1 MEITTTEPDSFI
13 ETLPEPPQSDIAR
26 LDSLISGVMSG
37 QSRVMWEGKFWG
49 GSEQKIIGYG
59 DFTYEKSKKETV
71 RWFIIGLAAQKNH
84 ISLYVNASD
93 SDGYLV
99 KRYEDRL
106 GKAKVGSAAVTFKS
120 ADDLDLQ
127 VLTELLELAKNG

>member
-1 MEITTTEPDSFI
+1 
-13 ETLPEPPQSDIAR
+13 
-26 LDSLISGVMSG
+26 MSG
-37 QSRVMWEGKFWG
+37 QTRVMWEGKFWG

-71 RWFIIGLAAQKNH
+71 RWFIIGLAAQKSH

-99 KRYEDRL
+99 KRYEGRL

-127 VLTELLELAKNG
+127 VLGELLEQAKNG